1 VKANARH
8 SVSASYDF
16 NDRYQVR
23 GGINNFTNRQVS
35 FPTFNYGDLIGRQ
48 WFVGF
53 RMSYLRPGDLAG
65 TAPWLRSFPQT

>member
-53 RMSYLRPGDLAG
+53 RMSY
-65 TAPWLRSFPQT
+65 